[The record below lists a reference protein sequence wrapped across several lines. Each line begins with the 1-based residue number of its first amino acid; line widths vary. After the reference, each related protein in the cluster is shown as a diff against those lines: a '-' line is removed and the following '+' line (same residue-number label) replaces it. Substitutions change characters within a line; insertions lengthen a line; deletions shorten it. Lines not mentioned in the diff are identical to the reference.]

1 LNKKDYKNNKAFEE
15 SKFYNNNFFSQSIKL
30 LYIYIFIKYILSIIL
45 EYKNK
50 IKPKKILSEEYKDIQ
65 EYIDIILDGIQKP
78 IKCFNKVESPKISI
92 VIPLYNGE
100 KYIKTSLLSIQ
111 NQDFQNIEIII
122 VDDNSED
129 NSIKVVKNLMER
141 DKRISLYQNKE
152 NKGIL
157 FTKIKGVSYAKS
169 KYVMVLDED
178 DMYVQ
183 KDAFST
189 LYMEAEKYNLDIVGF
204 ASILNTTFHINKSRK
219 NKIHHYYTTP
229 VIFQPLIS
237 KRSHDFNK
245 KGEVKRI
252 GDVIWIYFYK
262 NELFQKV
269 IKEIDEKYLNS
280 KMICHEDYLLIFLLT
295 RKAFNL
301 RQMNRIFHI
310 KIRWEYGIKPR
321 SKAKESEVN
330 DLFCSSYINYIEFIL
345 MKTNNNTKD
354 KKIASFELKKWYM
367 DNDCRN
373 NTFIRKRA
381 KKVCKLFLKNK
392 FIEKRIKKEIKEF
405 LYNKTI
411 FGNEYI
417 SFKNN

>member
-1 LNKKDYKNNKAFEE
+1 MKKKY
-15 SKFYNNNFFSQSIKL
+15 YFFFPFFKL
-30 LYIYIFIKYILSIIL
+30 LYIFIFFKYIVSIL
-45 EYKNK
+45 LKYKTK
-50 IKPKKILSEEYKDIQ
+50 IKAKKILSEEYKDIQ
-65 EYIDIILDGIQKP
+65 EFINIILDDIQNP
-78 IKCFNKVESPKISI
+78 IKYFNKTEFPKISI

-111 NQDFQNIEIII
+111 KQDFQDIEIIM

-129 NSIKVVKNLMER
+129 NTIKVVKDLMER
-141 DKRISLYQNKE
+141 DKRISLYQNEE

-189 LYMEAEKYNLDIVGF
+189 LYIEAEKYNLDIVGF

-237 KRSHDFNK
+237 KRSHDFTK

-269 IKEIDEKYLNS
+269 IKEVDDKYLNS

-310 KIRWEYGIKPR
+310 KIRWGYETKFR

-367 DNDCRN
+367 ENECRN

-381 KKVCKLFLKNK
+381 RKVCKLFLKNK
-392 FIEKRIKKEIKEF
+392 FIENEIKEEINNF
-405 LYNKTI
+405 LHNKTI
-411 FGNEYI
+411 FGI
-417 SFKNN
+417 